1 MRALYDCLDALLC
14 EIQAHCLS
22 PAPDLA
28 TPDDTVSVLFSQL
41 MSAGTFLTDNIS
53 ARHYFQLCRDWR
65 EQQAQDC
72 PDLAGNRLLLR
83 RVWQCRESV
92 QQRTPAERLKQLLA
106 ERVRSAI
113 DSLRVLPESPDSQQA
128 WLRRTLDTAVAIVN
142 GARFLADVPDTA
154 LHPPPH
160 TARGLVRWLCALDSW
175 FAADASDS
183 HVPPVFGR
191 ELERSVGRCQVL
203 RQELWQLQ
211 LLAGALLALESMGR
225 DLNADKGLRYRGH
238 CRALI
243 KAATRAQQQWSHGAA
258 DADRQI
264 RKVMRHALLLSS
276 GDGQDDVGCS
286 DSTPLTALTALP
298 VAALT
303 PLQQR
308 LSAISGELSA
318 GNPDTAADWAAL
330 SLRLYRLLVCLRMLG
345 GGFVDSSLGH
355 AQRNELQQWQM
366 LVASLHGSANLCV
379 QYSVVQHQD
388 EACLLDLLRRLTGI
402 LQHDGEAAPDDP
414 DLLLMAALMAA
425 RLGLRAQRHWQQL
438 TLDLD
443 AVQQDFAG
451 MPVQHVL
458 AAELHFLPAMGA
470 PATAVATGVTV
481 LPQDTL
487 RDLRLLL
494 KGARILNVQR
504 IESLTLVMIDVY
516 QEILASPVFAEAA
529 DISKALPRAHR
540 SLCRMLDQAAA
551 WQTPGDARR
560 MINTLY
566 ACLERWRGD
575 KLLNKTPLSAAPVMA
590 AVNEC
595 PPGQHND
602 HWRGCLATNRRLRK
616 LVRHQEDLDS
626 IRVLLLELLRS
637 QEDLIRRQADYGAG
651 LDTNRQSV

>member
-1 MRALYDCLDALLC
+1 MRALLDCLDALLND
-14 EIQAHCLS
+14 IQAHCLS
-22 PAPDLA
+22 A
-28 TPDDTVSVLFSQL
+28 TPDLVASHDKVSPLFGQL
-41 MSAGTFLTDNIS
+41 KSAGAFLTGNIN
-53 ARHYFQLCRDWR
+53 AHCCFQLCRDWR
-65 EQQAQDC
+65 DQQAQNC
-72 PDLAGNRLLLR
+72 PEPAGKRLLLR
-83 RVWQCRESV
+83 RILQCREFMHE
-92 QQRTPAERLKQLLA
+92 RTPSDCLKQLLA

-113 DSLRVLPESPDSQQA
+113 DNLRGLPESPDAEQA
-128 WLRRTLDTAVAIVN
+128 WLRQTLDVIASIVN
-142 GARFLADVPDTA
+142 SACFITDAPGTA
-154 LHPPPH
+154 LRPPPH
-160 TARGLVRWLCALDSW
+160 TARGLVRWLCVLDSW
-175 FAADASDS
+175 LAADASDS
-183 HVPPVFGR
+183 HVPLLFRR
-191 ELERSVGRCQVL
+191 ELERSVGRCQLL

-211 LLAGALLALESMGR
+211 LVAGALLALGSMGR
-225 DLNADKGLRYRGH
+225 DHHARKGSCNRGH

-243 KAATRAQQQWSHGAA
+243 EAAARAQQHGSHCAA

-276 GDGQDDVGCS
+276 GSGRDDAGCTDGA
-286 DSTPLTALTALP
+286 ALAAVRALP
-298 VAALT
+298 VAVLT

-308 LSAISGELSA
+308 LSAVSGELTT
-318 GNPDTAADWAAL
+318 GIPDAAADWAIL

-345 GGFVDSSLGH
+345 GGFVGSSLGH
-355 AQRNELQQWQM
+355 AQRYELEQWQV
-366 LVASLHGSANLCV
+366 LVASLYGSVNLCV
-379 QYSVVQHQD
+379 QYSVVKPED
-388 EACLLDLLRRLTGI
+388 EARLLDLLRRLTGI
-402 LQHDGEAAPDDP
+402 LQPDGGAASAGP
-414 DLLLMAALMAA
+414 DLWLMAALLAA

-451 MPVQHVL
+451 VPVQHVL

-470 PATAVATGVTV
+470 PATAAATGATV

-504 IESLTLVMIDVY
+504 IESLVLVMIDVY
-516 QEILASPVFAEAA
+516 QEILASPVFAEAP

-575 KLLNKTPLSAAPVMA
+575 KVFNTTPLKAAPVVA
-590 AVNEC
+590 AVNER

-602 HWRGCLATNRRLRK
+602 PWHGCLATNRRLRK

-651 LDTNRQSV
+651 LDTNRQRV